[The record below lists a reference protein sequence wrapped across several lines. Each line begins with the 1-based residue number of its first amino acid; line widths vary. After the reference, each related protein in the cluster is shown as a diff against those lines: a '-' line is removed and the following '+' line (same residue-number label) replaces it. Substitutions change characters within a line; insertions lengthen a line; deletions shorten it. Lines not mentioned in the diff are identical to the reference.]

1 MKIQLTLSEEDV
13 DPSLDLTESQTD
25 ALLRLAEIRITEAL
39 HDRWPGCDV
48 EIYSPEHAGAPDRVT
63 VQTGSD
69 AVYVDLERIAAA
81 IVETAIVRAGYEF
94 GREEEEGDD
103 E

>member
-1 MKIQLTLSEEDV
+1 MKIQLTLSTEDI
-13 DPSLDLTESQTD
+13 DPSGDLTESQAD
-25 ALLRLAEIRITEAL
+25 ALFRLTEIRITEAL

-48 EIYSPEHAGAPDRVT
+48 EIYSTEHAGAPDRVT
-63 VQTGSD
+63 VQTGSE

-94 GREEEEGDD
+94 GREEGGED

>member
-1 MKIQLTLSEEDV
+1 MKIQLTLSEEDC
-13 DPSLDLTESQTD
+13 DPGGGLTESQAD

-39 HDRWPGCDV
+39 LDRWPGCVV

-63 VQTGSD
+63 VQTGSE

-94 GREEEEGDD
+94 LREEGGED